1 MILAWSGMR
10 EEEATILYH
19 PTFSA
24 RYQSNGKTRIV
35 KLLTGGINEGIN
47 IKLRE
52 KTASG
57 EQFYW
62 SLNSDIGLL
71 PPGSYSLHFNLKCQA
86 GKTVFYDSL
95 RLFLIKIPT
104 NFLNLRLR
112 TPAG

>member
-1 MILAWSGMR
+1 MV
-10 EEEATILYH
+10 
-19 PTFSA
+19 P
-24 RYQSNGKTRIV
+24 GKAAKIGQGGDSPWQKQNI
-35 KLLTGGINEGIN
+35 KLLTGVINEGIN

-57 EQFYW
+57 EPFYW

-71 PPGSYSLHFNLKCQA
+71 PPGSYSIHFNLKCKA

-95 RLFLIKIPT
+95 RLFMIKIPI
-104 NFLNLRLR
+104 NFLNPRLR